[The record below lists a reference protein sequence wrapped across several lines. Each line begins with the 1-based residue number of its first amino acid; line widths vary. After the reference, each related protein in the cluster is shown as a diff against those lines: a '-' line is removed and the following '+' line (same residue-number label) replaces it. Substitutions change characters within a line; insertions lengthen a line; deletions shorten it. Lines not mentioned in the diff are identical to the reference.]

1 MAAKEASGGPAALV
15 VLAAALLVKYRAVV
29 LSSLFSLSLGAARNE
44 EEAGEA
50 MALRRHDELVPSVE
64 NTLSTSAA
72 AALGSGSGSVEDS
85 DDASCAEETRNNGES
100 QRFFSLGASNRSLKS
115 SKT

>member
-29 LSSLFSLSLGAARNE
+29 LSSLLSLSLGAARNE
-44 EEAGEA
+44 EEAGE
-50 MALRRHDELVPSVE
+50 ALRRHDELVPSVE

-85 DDASCAEETRNNGES
+85 DDASCAAETRNNGES